1 MTLYLQAFAH
11 IFIEMLYTAISIN
24 VVGSKYKTIRQDFK
38 VMSKSAMP
46 GLFSEDLRWRA
57 TWMKEM
63 LGYEVDEVTAALKM
77 SLSLKL

>member
-1 MTLYLQAFAH
+1 
-11 IFIEMLYTAISIN
+11 
-24 VVGSKYKTIRQDFK
+24 
-38 VMSKSAMP
+38 MP

-57 TWMKEM
+57 TWMKGM

>member
-1 MTLYLQAFAH
+1 
-11 IFIEMLYTAISIN
+11 MLYTAISIN
-24 VVGSKYKTIRQDFK
+24 VVGSTCKTIRQDLK
-38 VMSKSAMP
+38 VMWNFFLINSSKSAMP
-46 GLFSEDLRWRA
+46 GLFSEDLQWRS